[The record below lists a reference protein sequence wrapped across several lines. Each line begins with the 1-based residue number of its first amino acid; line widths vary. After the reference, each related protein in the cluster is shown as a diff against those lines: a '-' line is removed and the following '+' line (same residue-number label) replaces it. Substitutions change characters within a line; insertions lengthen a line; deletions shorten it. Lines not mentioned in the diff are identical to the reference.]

1 MAQLIDSIFTGKIH
15 GKIGN
20 LMFRS
25 FNGKT
30 FINLRNDPKG
40 DYWDNLQNVIGS
52 LNLVEY
58 AYRKERKLRKQIKA
72 LVDSEEQS
80 GIKSETQSDISK
92 AGD

>member
-30 FINLRNDPKG
+30 FINLRKNSG
-40 DYWDNLQNVIGS
+40 DNYLSTLIDVKDT
-52 LNLVEY
+52 LNLLEY
-58 AYRKERKLRKQIKA
+58 AYRKEKKLRKQIKA
-72 LVDSEEQS
+72 IVDSEEEDEF
-80 GIKSETQSDISK
+80 IKDIK
-92 AGD
+92 

>member
-30 FINLRNDPKG
+30 FINLRKNSGDNYLTTLNDVK
-40 DYWDNLQNVIGS
+40 DT
-52 LNLVEY
+52 LNLLEY
-58 AYRKERKLRKQIKA
+58 AYRKEKKLRKQIKA
-72 LVDSEEQS
+72 IVDSEEEDEF
-80 GIKSETQSDISK
+80 IKDIK
-92 AGD
+92 